1 MDLSKIIYIPGK
13 PGLYK
18 IIGNN
23 KTAFIVESL
32 IDSKR
37 LPVFMNSRMSPLSD
51 IVVVTKEDQVH
62 VEVVFKN
69 TLKEFD
75 GKIINIDQNDE
86 DSLISF
92 MDKVLPDWDKD
103 AVTPKDIKK
112 LIQWYNLLIDKS
124 IISLEDLKED
134 SVESQES
141 EVKDDS
147 IADETQKEKSE
158 ISENEDQKQSDKTD
172 EKEINE

>member
-1 MDLSKIIYIPGK
+1 M
-13 PGLYK
+13 
-18 IIGNN
+18 
-23 KTAFIVESL
+23 
-32 IDSKR
+32 
-37 LPVFMNSRMSPLSD
+37 
-51 IVVVTKEDQVH
+51 
-62 VEVVFKN
+62 EVVFKN

-172 EKEINE
+172 EIEINE

>member
-1 MDLSKIIYIPGK
+1 
-13 PGLYK
+13 
-18 IIGNN
+18 
-23 KTAFIVESL
+23 
-32 IDSKR
+32 
-37 LPVFMNSRMSPLSD
+37 MSPLSD

-124 IISLEDLKED
+124 LSL
-134 SVESQES
+134 
-141 EVKDDS
+141 
-147 IADETQKEKSE
+147 IH
-158 ISENEDQKQSDKTD
+158 I
-172 EKEINE
+172 